1 MSCFEVKPRRRRG
14 VDDSERKAFRL
25 CVNADDCDRLLDATV
40 WPDSVLISEWHFKAQ
55 SEDKRR
61 RVDAEPNPETS
72 RVDNRSVVAVLH
84 DENDDTII
92 VSNMDCQSDDQQQP
106 S

>member
-1 MSCFEVKPRRRRG
+1 MGAGRFARSQV
-14 VDDSERKAFRL
+14 S
-25 CVNADDCDRLLDATV
+25 
-40 WPDSVLISEWHFKAQ
+40 
-55 SEDKRR
+55 R
-61 RVDAEPNPETS
+61 RVDAGPNPETS